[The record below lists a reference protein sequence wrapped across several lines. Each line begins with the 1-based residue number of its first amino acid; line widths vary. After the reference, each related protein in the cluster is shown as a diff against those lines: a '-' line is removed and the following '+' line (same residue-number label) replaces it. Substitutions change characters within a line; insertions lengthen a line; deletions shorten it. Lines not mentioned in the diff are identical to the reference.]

1 MHLDR
6 GRTTMLLMARLKLPL
21 LVIWVPHVKSPHWTT
36 ALVKPEDYQI
46 GLGLLLHINQY
57 RIKSKKQPASIYCL
71 GNVIDGFRSE
81 GAGNISGVLIS
92 GRVRSTNLSPRA
104 RRARDAV
111 KSPSDDNGG
120 ETSICWDACGILS
133 ALPPA
138 KELCFFVAACALTD
152 GGSALIATPPTKITY
167 AAKTTLEIP
176 FIFMDTPPNLLLD
189 NAQS

>member
-1 MHLDR
+1 
-6 GRTTMLLMARLKLPL
+6 MLLMARLKLPL

-120 ETSICWDACGILS
+120 GISICCCDACGILS
-133 ALPPA
+133 VLPPA